1 MTEAARIAVLEKA
14 VAAPRDDGPPSTAAV
29 ASYVSAE
36 VERLGGLD
44 KPYPRLRLTASLPVL
59 SGRSEQELAE
69 LRRLALVFQL
79 STNRW
84 EVVRDDGLLAG
95 LRDGD
100 VTRLRDA
107 VWTHG
112 RLVLGSFLMSRS
124 GYDHAMSA
132 WPVLDALAVGDAA
145 LVDQYLPAGT
155 PQASKGLPVMRSI
168 VNTVVA
174 VRHGEHATEAA
185 EQTLHAAG
193 LASRPQF
200 ERLVCSYL
208 HALLVQDRADAETA
222 LEEIARTWSST
233 PWLRAWKDP
242 IVKDLGMM
250 LHGLVV
256 LGESHLP
263 GIGQVADGAR
273 AYSPALTR
281 IVGSFAELPS
291 PPTPVVTFTGP
302 TAIANDILRERPLS

>member
-1 MTEAARIAVLEKA
+1 MLEKA
-14 VAAPRDDGPPSTAAV
+14 VADPRPDGPPSTAAV

-44 KPYPRLRLTASLPVL
+44 KPYPRLTLTASLPVL
-59 SGRSEQELAE
+59 ARRSDQELAE
-69 LRRLALVFQL
+69 LRRIALVFQL

-84 EVVRDDGLLAG
+84 EIVRDEGLLAG

-100 VTRLRDA
+100 VARLRDA

-132 WPVLDALAVGDAA
+132 WSVLEAIAVGDTA
-145 LVDQYLPAGT
+145 LVDAYLPAGT
-155 PQASKGLPVMRSI
+155 PPAGKGLPVMRSI

-174 VRHGEHATEAA
+174 LRHGEHVTAAA
-185 EQTLHAAG
+185 EQALHAAG

-200 ERLVCSYL
+200 ERLVSGYL
-208 HALLVQDRADAETA
+208 HALVVQDRAAAETA

-242 IVKDLGMM
+242 IVKDLAMM
-250 LHGLVV
+250 LHGLVA
-256 LGESHLP
+256 LGRSRFD
-263 GIGQVADGAR
+263 GIDRVADGAR
-273 AYSPALTR
+273 AYSPALAQM
-281 IVGSFAELPS
+281 VGSVGTMPQ
-291 PPTPVVTFTGP
+291 PPTPVVAFTGP
-302 TAIANDILRERPLS
+302 CAVANGILRERPLS